1 MTTFTNSDDEDQN
14 LSPVHKVN
22 NIVFNKQKLPIFKQN
37 VALTI
42 SSNELF
48 EIFRSISGKEKFQVI
63 EMEQTIAT
71 AVNKEAFSLKKMMM
85 KCLPF

>member
-1 MTTFTNSDDEDQN
+1 
-14 LSPVHKVN
+14 V
-22 NIVFNKQKLPIFKQN
+22 PIT
-37 VALTI
+37 V

-71 AVNKEAFSLKKMMM
+71 AVNKEAFSFKKMMM